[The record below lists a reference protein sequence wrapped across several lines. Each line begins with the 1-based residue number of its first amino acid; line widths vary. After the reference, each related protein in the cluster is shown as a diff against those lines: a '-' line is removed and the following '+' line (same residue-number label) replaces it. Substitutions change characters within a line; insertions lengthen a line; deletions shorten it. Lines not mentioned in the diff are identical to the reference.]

1 MPEKIG
7 IDPGRVKI
15 VWCAASEGEIYAQE
29 LREFIG
35 ELKAIGPIGTE
46 LKRRGEGPGEEK
58 GDPGGGAA
66 KKTIKQKRADT
77 KKSESKR
84 EREADPDAVLSQEMC
99 RLLHLRCHLPEEGP
113 ARGAADGDRQRAGC
127 PSCIDRS

>member
-1 MPEKIG
+1 VLEKIG

-84 EREADPDAVLSQEMC
+84 EREADPDAVLSQEMISAGGDEQ
-99 RLLHLRCHLPEEGP
+99 H
-113 ARGAADGDRQRAGC
+113 DGD
-127 PSCIDRS
+127 